1 VGDVGF
7 HLWIAVGHRC
17 ELAQILRTRAKMLPT
32 LQAITLAAEALQELL
47 RALPVLPQVRLRGLG
62 L

>member
-1 VGDVGF
+1 
-7 HLWIAVGHRC
+7 
-17 ELAQILRTRAKMLPT
+17 MLPT